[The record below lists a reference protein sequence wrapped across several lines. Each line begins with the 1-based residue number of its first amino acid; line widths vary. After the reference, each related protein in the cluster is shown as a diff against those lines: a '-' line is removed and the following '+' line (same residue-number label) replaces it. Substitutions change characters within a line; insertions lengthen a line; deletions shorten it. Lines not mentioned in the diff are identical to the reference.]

1 MAEVGG
7 AKRIMLSQPERL
19 RHFLW
24 SRSTHFPCF
33 NPGARW
39 PRGVRYQAKSVF
51 TPREPS
57 VYWGRWTRGDPASS
71 VRGEWKAGGP
81 TWPGGSGSHPMNTRA
96 VLVFQQNVPWGPNNR
111 FLNARQQTEWKG
123 TTLIYAIANQ
133 KGGVGKTTTAINLA
147 ACLAQSGER
156 VLLVDMD
163 SQANA
168 SHGLGVRV
176 RRGEPTILEVLL
188 GEQDLVS
195 IITPS
200 SVERL
205 DIVPSSPDMA
215 GAGVLLPSLENR
227 EFRLKEALAES
238 RIASSDASSG
248 YSFIFIDCP
257 PSLGLLTVNALV
269 AAEQVIIPVQTE
281 YYALEGLTQLM
292 STIAA
297 VKARLNP
304 DLRIAGLVLT
314 MMDARTTL
322 ARQVEQEIRDHF
334 PRLSFKTVVP
344 RNVRLA
350 EAPSHGVPVSVL
362 DPHCSGS
369 DAYFDLALE
378 VVSHG

>member
-1 MAEVGG
+1 
-7 AKRIMLSQPERL
+7 
-19 RHFLW
+19 
-24 SRSTHFPCF
+24 
-33 NPGARW
+33 
-39 PRGVRYQAKSVF
+39 
-51 TPREPS
+51 
-57 VYWGRWTRGDPASS
+57 
-71 VRGEWKAGGP
+71 
-81 TWPGGSGSHPMNTRA
+81 
-96 VLVFQQNVPWGPNNR
+96 
-111 FLNARQQTEWKG
+111 
-123 TTLIYAIANQ
+123 
-133 KGGVGKTTTAINLA
+133 
-147 ACLAQSGER
+147 
-156 VLLVDMD
+156 MD

-168 SHGLGVRV
+168 SHGLGVHV

-188 GEQDLVS
+188 GEQDLAS

-227 EFRLKEALAES
+227 EFRLKEALVES
-238 RIASSDASSG
+238 RIASPDSSPDASSG
-248 YSFIFIDCP
+248 YSFVFIDCP

-269 AAEQVIIPVQTE
+269 AADQVIIPVQAE

-304 DLRIAGLVLT
+304 DLKIAGLVLT

-322 ARQVEQEIRDHF
+322 ARQVEQEIRSHF

-378 VVSHG
+378 VVDHG